1 MTTFAVLA
9 TGPSMSQALA
19 DYVRDK
25 CRVMAVSNAYKL
37 APWADAL
44 VSNDSAWWREHKDAI
59 QFAGRKF
66 CGNSGYQH
74 LERLKADG
82 DFGGGT
88 NSGLQAM
95 RAAQLMGATRI
106 LLLGFD
112 MHGAHYFGLHP
123 APLRNTTRSRFKVH
137 IMQFR
142 KWKGCPVI
150 NCTPGSAL
158 KQFPFMDIREALGEA
173 QSAQQQ
179 AVIELR
185 A

>member
-25 CRVMAVSNAYKL
+25 CKVVAVSDAFLL
-37 APWADAL
+37 APWATAL
-44 VSNDSAWWREHKDAI
+44 VSNDTAWWREHKDAM

-66 CGNSGYQH
+66 CASGYLQ
-74 LERLKADG
+74 LERLKPG
-82 DFGGGT
+82 EGFTGGT
-88 NSGLQAM
+88 NSGLQGM

-112 MHGAHYFGLHP
+112 MHGTHYFGTHP
-123 APLRNTTRSRFKVH
+123 APLRNTTAKRFAVH
-137 IMQFR
+137 IKQFR
-142 KWKGCPVI
+142 KWTGCPVI

-173 QSAQQQ
+173 QPVHDVHADLQM
-179 AVIELR
+179 R